1 MSFIRARLLRREAP
15 AKKVMAENFFFWVR
29 TRPRVLASGNNPH
42 AGSDAYPAWS
52 SPMATSS
59 SEQVTELLLAWGQG
73 DESALEQLVPMVYG
87 ELHRLAHRYL
97 GGERAGHML
106 QTTALVNEAYL
117 RLVDSQRVQWQN
129 RAHFFAV
136 SAQLMRR
143 VLVDFAR
150 SRNYQK
156 RGGDAVQVSLH
167 EELAG
172 STERGAD
179 LVALDDALNAM
190 AKSDERASRVV
201 ELRFF
206 GGLSIEETAEV
217 LKISPETVKRDWTW
231 AKAWLLRELAS
242 G

>member
-1 MSFIRARLLRREAP
+1 
-15 AKKVMAENFFFWVR
+15 
-29 TRPRVLASGNNPH
+29 
-42 AGSDAYPAWS
+42 
-52 SPMATSS
+52 MATTSQ
-59 SEQVTELLLAWGQG
+59 EQVTELLLAWGQG
-73 DESALEQLVPMVYG
+73 DELALERLVPLVYG

-97 GGERAGHML
+97 GGERAGHLL

-117 RLVDSQRVQWQN
+117 RLVDSRRVQWQN

-172 STERGAD
+172 STERGTD
-179 LVALDDALNAM
+179 LVALDDALTAM
-190 AKSDERASRVV
+190 AKTDERASRVV

-231 AKAWLLRELAS
+231 AKAWLLRELS
-242 G
+242 VEERQKP